1 MSQAGGDPKRLQ
13 RATVQPDGHAVVV
26 GEGFLFFEFFFLQIC
41 ILFFFCEE
49 IVLKYIH
56 TLISHPFPH

>member
-26 GEGFLFFEFFFLQIC
+26 GEGCFFVFFTDMYYFIFLL
-41 ILFFFCEE
+41 
-49 IVLKYIH
+49 
-56 TLISHPFPH
+56 

>member
-26 GEGFLFFEFFFLQIC
+26 GEGCFFVFFLQIC
-41 ILFFFCEE
+41 IILFFFCEE